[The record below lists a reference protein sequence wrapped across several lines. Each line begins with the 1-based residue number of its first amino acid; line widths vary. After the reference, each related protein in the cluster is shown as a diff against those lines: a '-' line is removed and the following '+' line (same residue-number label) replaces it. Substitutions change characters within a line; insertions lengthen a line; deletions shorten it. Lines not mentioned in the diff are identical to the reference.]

1 MSEINNSILENIKTA
16 LAQALNLSDSSK
28 ILPQTRLK
36 EELKLDSM
44 TSLTFLMALE
54 ESIPGFQ
61 VDPDTLTESALETVE
76 TVMQYVESSLKK

>member
-76 TVMQYVESSLKK
+76 TVTQYVESSLKK